1 MLFMDTVKNY
11 ALKTCLVNS
20 FYPVKLFHLTAPMGE
35 RRQAPR
41 RRGLVLLCPLKE
53 KNGYNSTIQGAAEMC
68 QKHPKNDLVKSKNPY
83 IVFIFYKRQKLVMYV
98 GAKSAPH
105 IH

>member
-1 MLFMDTVKNY
+1 MDTVKNY
-11 ALKTCLVNS
+11 ALKRSFANS
-20 FYPVKLFHLTAPMGE
+20 FDPVKLFHLTPPLGE
-35 RRQAPR
+35 RHQASN
-41 RRGLVLLCPLKE
+41 RRGLVSLCPREE
-53 KNGYNSTIQGAAEMC
+53 KNGYNSTIQEEAEMC
-68 QKHPKNDLVKSKNPY
+68 RKHPKNDLVKSKNPY

>member
-1 MLFMDTVKNY
+1 
-11 ALKTCLVNS
+11 
-20 FYPVKLFHLTAPMGE
+20 
-35 RRQAPR
+35 
-41 RRGLVLLCPLKE
+41 
-53 KNGYNSTIQGAAEMC
+53 MC

>member
-1 MLFMDTVKNY
+1 MPGSEGAGGL
-11 ALKTCLVNS
+11 
-20 FYPVKLFHLTAPMGE
+20 APLP
-35 RRQAPR
+35 PR
-41 RRGLVLLCPLKE
+41 KE
-53 KNGYNSTIQGAAEMC
+53 KNGYNSTSLSVAEIC

-83 IVFIFYKRQKLVMYV
+83 IVFIYYKRQKLVMYV